1 MLSLIRGPKAPGG
14 GSQVCPERRR
24 VSLDPGGVHNLWG
37 CDAAAGIHGV
47 WGGKPAA
54 GEGRSS
60 PPGLSDEGL
69 PWPVGGMPA
78 VSRGMM
84 QESPLI
90 LSSRPGI
97 ETWLSPD
104 HGVLRCEAPPDHPP
118 SPPAS
123 SNDSPSAS
131 MSPGDPWVPPSL
143 DHQHH
148 RGQTPAI

>member
-1 MLSLIRGPKAPGG
+1 MPGTLAGIVGSRECPQPLGLQCRGGY
-14 GSQVCPERRR
+14 SRR
-24 VSLDPGGVHNLWG
+24 VGWE
-37 CDAAAGIHGV
+37 AGRR
-47 WGGKPAA
+47 

-60 PPGLSDEGL
+60 PPGLSDEGFAMAG
-69 PWPVGGMPA
+69 GGMPA

-104 HGVLRCEAPPDHPP
+104 HGVLRCEGPPDHPP

-123 SNDSPSAS
+123 SNS
-131 MSPGDPWVPPSL
+131 SPGPPSL
-143 DHQHH
+143 RPLPSWPSRYSPVSTAQKSLGYLCLIHQH
-148 RGQTPAI
+148 PS

>member
-1 MLSLIRGPKAPGG
+1 MPGTPAGLVGSRGCPQPLGLQCRGG
-14 GSQVCPERRR
+14 YSRR
-24 VSLDPGGVHNLWG
+24 VGWE
-37 CDAAAGIHGV
+37 AGRR
-47 WGGKPAA
+47 
-54 GEGRSS
+54 GEGRPS

-90 LSSRPGI
+90 LSSRP
-97 ETWLSPD
+97 EMDTWVSPD

-131 MSPGDPWVPPSL
+131 MSPGDPWVPLSL